1 LHSPRRRSSIKL
13 VADSLTSRA
22 WLSVG
27 LVAAVAA
34 MAGVTGILSEQTA
47 LQRREA
53 TRVTPIIFVIELVVP
68 LELAIT
74 IGGESWDD
82 SPLSLCS
89 ITVGI
94 GVLIVSVV
102 VLMQTPAVSG
112 LLAVGQQDEGASGPA
127 RPSQARTPAF
137 G

>member
-1 LHSPRRRSSIKL
+1 MHSPRRRSSIKL

-89 ITVGI
+89 IMSGL
-94 GVLIVSVV
+94 GLLIASVV
-102 VLMQTPAVSG
+102 GLTHAPAVSQ
-112 LLAVGQQDEGASGPA
+112 LLGGDDQPPDAASKAPLYMTA
-127 RPSQARTPAF
+127 APAF
-137 G
+137 A